1 MANPKT
7 LTAESAAKDVAA
19 ASQPGLTFNGFD
31 NLKQPVPPV
40 KTPLPAPLERA
51 LGINQPRSVPK

>member
-1 MANPKT
+1 MKIET
-7 LTAESAAKDVAA
+7 VESAAAKINANMQPVADFNAA
-19 ASQPGLTFNGFD
+19 ANV
-31 NLKQPVPPV
+31 KQPVPPA